1 MKVFKKIA
9 SVAMVAVLVLG
20 MLTAC
25 GSTTEPELK
34 LAALV
39 SASKTSGKSYL
50 ELSLEECSVDLSGSF
65 RVNGKIALN
74 GTTFLHIDGANYIG
88 EVNGT
93 LFEKGDNTSW
103 NESDGVWLQEYRTRV
118 DNMKSLIPTEAML
131 TQVSVK
137 PKYQFQDNVTC
148 YAEVVS
154 IQNKE
159 IAYGFEGSELKYIKV
174 TYADGTFVVYN
185 AKFQAGYPGDVEQA
199 VGEFKNYYQSYL
211 T

>member
-9 SVAMVAVLVLG
+9 SVAMAAVLALG

-50 ELSLEECSVDLSGSF
+50 ELSLEECSADLSASF
-65 RVNGKIALN
+65 RVTGKIALN
-74 GTTFLHIDGANYIG
+74 GTTFLHIDGTNYIG
-88 EVNGT
+88 EVSGT
-93 LFEKGDNTSW
+93 LFEKEYDTSW
-103 NESDGVWLQEYRTRV
+103 NKSDGVWLQEYRTRV

-131 TQVSVK
+131 TQVTVN
-137 PKYQFQDNVTC
+137 PKYQFQNNVTC

-174 TYADGTFVVYN
+174 TYANGYDVVYT
-185 AKFQAGYPGDVEQA
+185 ATFQPTYLSDVEQA
-199 VGEFKNYYQSYL
+199 MNEVESYYQSCL